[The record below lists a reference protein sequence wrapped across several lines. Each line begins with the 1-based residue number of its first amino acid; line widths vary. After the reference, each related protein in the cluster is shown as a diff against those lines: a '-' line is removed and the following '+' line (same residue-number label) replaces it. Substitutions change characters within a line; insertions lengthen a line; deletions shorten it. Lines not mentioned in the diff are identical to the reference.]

1 MSCNALPSE
10 HLVIIRDRLKDFIH
24 GGKFFTS
31 DEIIA
36 LIRRVNTVAALAEEV
51 EEENRLLG
59 RELQAGGRRRTGP
72 VLVGG
77 NVVAFP
83 GVGGKPQASG
93 DGGSAA

>member
-1 MSCNALPSE
+1 MTCNALPSE
-10 HLVIIRDRLKDFIH
+10 HLVTIRERLKDYVH

-31 DEIIA
+31 DEVVS
-36 LIRRVNTVAALAEEV
+36 LIRRVNTIVALAEEV

-59 RELQAGGRRRTGP
+59 RALQASGRHGVGP

-83 GVGGKPQASG
+83 AGRIGK
-93 DGGSAA
+93 